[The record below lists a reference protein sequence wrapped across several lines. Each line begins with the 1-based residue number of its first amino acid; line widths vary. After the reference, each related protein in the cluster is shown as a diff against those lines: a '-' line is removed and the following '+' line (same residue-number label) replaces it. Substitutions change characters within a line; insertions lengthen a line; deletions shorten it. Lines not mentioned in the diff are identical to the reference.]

1 MFKPSYAFD
10 ATKCIAAVMGV
21 QGTRG
26 LWNRDAEPEAA
37 LLWDF
42 FKCHW
47 RANPKMFEIG
57 EREDDVLPVRVHGM
71 LDFGIDPLLH
81 FNLKPGSPY
90 IKNVAIKWN
99 SKTIILCSDTFKSDA
114 SKASAALAAAVAPP
128 VKKPVDAPAPAPMPA
143 PVPYLLK
150 MLDFPELQPLP
161 APAPPAPVAAPP
173 PPPPPPAPV
182 AGPLPPPRKA
192 QYAPQLTMERVREIR
207 KFKVDNPTWSASAIA
222 KQFNIPYNVA
232 YKMLSGNTYKEAT

>member
-10 ATKCIAAVMGV
+10 ATKCIATVMGA

-128 VKKPVDAPAPAPMPA
+128 VKKPVDAPAPAP
-143 PVPYLLK
+143 
-150 MLDFPELQPLP
+150 
-161 APAPPAPVAAPP
+161 PAPVAAPP

-232 YKMLSGNTYKEAT
+232 YKMLSGNTYKEATV